1 MVGITKRFS
10 WIALM
15 GSLLLAAP
23 LASAQTYYYSS
34 PSLYDQASY
43 AGACVTLSRD
53 LSPGSQGSDVSS
65 LQTFLVS
72 RNYPG
77 GGNWMVTGYYGP
89 ATAAAVRNFQSAQNL
104 PSTGYVDA
112 QTRAAINRVSCGGS
126 AYSYGNS
133 YVYQQPYGTQYDN
146 QYGYQYTNPFNYSYT
161 YPYSQPTYTYPQY
174 GNCGGYNGS
183 FYGGYSGFYG
193 YTGIGTYYDSCSN
206 NYNQNQYATPSISLL
221 SPNSG
226 AVGSSVTVFGAGFST
241 TGNTVH
247 FGNGVITG
255 LGSPDGR
262 SVSFTVPSQLTG
274 YGSQVVGLGA
284 YYVSVTNAAGFTS
297 NTVPFTVS
305 SLGAAG
311 APTITNVSGPTNLG
325 VNAQGVWTLSTNN
338 FTNSYL
344 TASVQWGDLQPG
356 YVGMAAPQQILG
368 SGTQTLTFTHAYSQA
383 GTYTIVFTVANAAG
397 QSNTSS
403 ITVNVSGSSTGSL
416 SISSIAPSS
425 GRVGTQIAIQGSG
438 FSLYDNTV
446 RFGSGGTMH
455 VPSYNGTTIY
465 YTIPQ
470 YLSPCDLQTSG
481 VCPQYV
487 QFVTPGTYPVSVT
500 TGSGTSNAQN
510 FTVTQ

>member
-1 MVGITKRFS
+1 MVGITKRLS
-10 WIALM
+10 SIALT
-15 GSLLLAAP
+15 GAVLLLAP

-34 PSLYDQASY
+34 PSLYDQAYGSY
-43 AGACVTLSRD
+43 TGACVNLTRD

-77 GGNWMVTGYYGP
+77 GGNWMVTGYYGA

-104 PSTGYVDA
+104 PATGYVDA
-112 QTRAAINRVSCGGS
+112 QTRAAVNSVSCGGT
-126 AYSYGNS
+126 AYNYNNAYAYQQYGQQYGN
-133 YVYQQPYGTQYDN
+133 QN
-146 QYGYQYTNPFNYSYT
+146 QYTPFNYSYT
-161 YPYSQPTYTYPQY
+161 YPYTQPTYTYPL
-174 GNCGGYNGS
+174 GNCGYNYGSNSYGYN
-183 FYGGYSGFYG
+183 YGGYG

-206 NYNQNQYATPSISLL
+206 NYNQYQIGTPSISLL

-226 AVGSSVTVFGAGFST
+226 AVGASVTVFGSGFTT

-247 FGNGVITG
+247 FGNGVITN

-262 SVSFTVPSQLTG
+262 SVSFTVPTQLTG
-274 YGSQVVGLGA
+274 YGSQVVGLGT

-325 VNAQGVWTLSTNN
+325 VNAQGVWTLTTNN
-338 FTNSYL
+338 FTNSYIS
-344 TASVQWGDLQPG
+344 ASVQWGDPQYYG
-356 YVGMAAPQQILG
+356 YAAAVPQQIIG
-368 SGTQTLTFTHAYSQA
+368 SGSQTLTFTHAYAQA
-383 GTYTIVFTVANAAG
+383 GTYTIVFTVSNAAG
-397 QSNTSS
+397 QSNTST

-416 SISSIAPSS
+416 TITSITPST

-438 FSLYDNTV
+438 FSLYDNAV
-446 RFGSGGTMH
+446 HFGSGGTMH

-465 YTIPQ
+465 YTVPQ
-470 YLSPCDLQTSG
+470 YLSPCDLSQST
-481 VCPQYV
+481 VCPMYLQL
-487 QFVTPGTYPVSVT
+487 VTPGTYPISVT
-500 TGSGTSNAQN
+500 TGSGTSNTQN